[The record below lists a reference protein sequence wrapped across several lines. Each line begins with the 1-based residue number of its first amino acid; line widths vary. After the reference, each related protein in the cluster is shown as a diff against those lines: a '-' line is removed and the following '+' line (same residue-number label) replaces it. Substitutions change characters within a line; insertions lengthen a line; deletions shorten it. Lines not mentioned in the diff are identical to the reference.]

1 MKHKFSFVKTRTGEN
16 NIKKTAKATRR
27 PTLSGVDPAVPDSS
41 IRLYASLQL
50 PPGKQWRRWPSY
62 VFTVLQEEL

>member
-50 PPGKQWRRWPSY
+50 PPG
-62 VFTVLQEEL
+62 